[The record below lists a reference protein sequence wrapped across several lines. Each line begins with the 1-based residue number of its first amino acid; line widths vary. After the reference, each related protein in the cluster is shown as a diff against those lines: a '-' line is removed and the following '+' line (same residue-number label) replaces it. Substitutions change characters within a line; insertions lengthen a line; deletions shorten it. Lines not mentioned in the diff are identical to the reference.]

1 MANKNLETRHFC
13 SRKDI
18 VLISPNHEEPQQYQ
32 PTYYQ
37 VIKKTTQAMQQDIF
51 LLRSFVKY
59 FLSLK
64 TNKYLRIAL

>member
-37 VIKKTTQAMQQDIF
+37 VIKKTTQAMP
-51 LLRSFVKY
+51 
-59 FLSLK
+59 
-64 TNKYLRIAL
+64 